1 MNPIFFFFLDQ
12 TLLNFHASE
21 EKALEIISKKY
32 GLAYTK
38 DTYSHFKDYNKSL
51 WLELEKGIIS
61 RTDLFR
67 LRFTDFI
74 AQCKGESLGLDPLAI
89 NKEFIGTMAENGV
102 LMDGALEFVR
112 KLKSTIAGCRIY
124 IISNGATVNAKGRI
138 NSTGLNAFLDGIFVS
153 EEMGIAKPAKEFFD
167 RVLSSIGAKKEE
179 CIVIGDS
186 LITVKDHFL
195 FLSVEADRLPALH
208 PVDFVE
214 SLEILLNKTKALNS
228 SLSGQILVK
237 DAAGIDV
244 LVLGDQYDLTFFIEP
259 AQFSDRIDAGRG
271 GADDDIFFTHTTS
284 PPRA

>member
-1 MNPIFFFFLDQ
+1 MNPIFLFDLDQ

-32 GLAYTK
+32 GLAYSK

-74 AQCKGESLGLDPLAI
+74 AQCKGESLELDPLAI
-89 NKEFIGTMAENGV
+89 NNEFIATMAENGV
-102 LMDGALEFVR
+102 LMDGALEFVS

-186 LITVKDHFL
+186 LASDMAGAKNASLD
-195 FLSVEADRLPALH
+195 SVWFMPQAGC
-208 PVDFVE
+208 
-214 SLEILLNKTKALNS
+214 NS
-228 SLSGQILVK
+228 SIENEM
-237 DAAGIDV
+237 A
-244 LVLGDQYDLTFFIEP
+244 QYDINYCANSFDELYKILKNWAE
-259 AQFSDRIDAGRG
+259 QISKRRQN
-271 GADDDIFFTHTTS
+271 
-284 PPRA
+284 

>member
-1 MNPIFFFFLDQ
+1 MNPIFLFDLDQ

-32 GLAYTK
+32 GLAYSK

-74 AQCKGESLGLDPLAI
+74 AQCKGESLVLDPLAI
-89 NKEFIGTMAENGV
+89 NNEFIATMAENGV
-102 LMDGALEFVR
+102 LMDGALEFVS
-112 KLKSTIAGCRIY
+112 KLKSTISGCRIY

-186 LITVKDHFL
+186 LTSDMAGAKNASLD
-195 FLSVEADRLPALH
+195 SVWFMPQAGC
-208 PVDFVE
+208 
-214 SLEILLNKTKALNS
+214 NS
-228 SLSGQILVK
+228 SIENEM
-237 DAAGIDV
+237 A
-244 LVLGDQYDLTFFIEP
+244 QYDINYCANSFDELYKILKNWTEQISKRR
-259 AQFSDRIDAGRG
+259 QN
-271 GADDDIFFTHTTS
+271 
-284 PPRA
+284 

>member
-1 MNPIFFFFLDQ
+1 MNPIFLFDLDQ

-32 GLAYTK
+32 GLAYSK
-38 DTYSHFKDYNKSL
+38 GTYSHFKDYNKSL
-51 WLELEKGIIS
+51 WQELEKGIIS

-89 NKEFIGTMAENGV
+89 NNEFIATMAENGV

-112 KLKSTIAGCRIY
+112 KLKSTISGCRIY

-153 EEMGIAKPAKEFFD
+153 EEMGLAKPAKEFFD

-186 LITVKDHFL
+186 LASDMAGAKNASLD
-195 FLSVEADRLPALH
+195 SVWFMPQA
-208 PVDFVE
+208 
-214 SLEILLNKTKALNS
+214 SCNS
-228 SLSGQILVK
+228 SIENEMT
-237 DAAGIDV
+237 
-244 LVLGDQYDLTFFIEP
+244 QYD
-259 AQFSDRIDAGRG
+259 IDYCANSFDEMYKILKNWAEQISKR
-271 GADDDIFFTHTTS
+271 
-284 PPRA
+284 RQN